1 MPPPGSIQF
10 HMTEPLLGRSIDRLE
25 DARFVQGRGRYVA
38 DLAAPNALHGVVVRS
53 PHAHARI
60 AAIGAEAARKMPD
73 VAAVLTGA
81 ELAAD
86 KIGPMPCAVTA
97 IPMTTPLLVPPYHAL
112 AQGVVRY
119 VGEPVAFVVAASAEA
134 ARDAAEAV
142 VVDYEPLPPVVAIA
156 DAISPDAPSI
166 WPEASGNFAFQ
177 FNRGEIGPVQT
188 ALRDA
193 AHVVEC
199 ELINNR
205 VVAAPMET
213 RGAIGEFDAASG
225 RLHLTASAAGAHA
238 IRDLLAHGVFRIDRE
253 KLRVSIP
260 DVGGGFG
267 MKNVLY
273 PEWVLVL
280 WAARRLGR
288 PVRWIGDRSEDF
300 TGSAHGRDSLIRVRL
315 GLDRDG
321 RLLALETKVFANL
334 GAYVSTVAP
343 AVPTMAMASAMGGV
357 YDIPLIAFETRG
369 VFTNTTP
376 VDAYRGA
383 GKPEA
388 NYLIERC
395 IDIAAHQLGMDALKL
410 RRKNIMRR
418 FPYASAMGLNVEQ
431 GSFAHAIDHAATAA
445 EGFKARARS
454 SRKQGRLR
462 GLGLACFLETAR
474 GQPNEVAKVGFGED
488 GLIDL
493 KVGTHSSGQG
503 HETTYAQIAADA
515 LGLPLDRF
523 RFRQG
528 DTNDLDSGGGHGGA
542 RSMHQGGT
550 ALLMAAEG
558 LIDNARRLAARLL
571 QAGVDAIQYQ
581 AGMLRVAATGQEISL
596 DEVARASFQSA
607 GDDVAPGLAHKATHL
622 CDRYTFP
629 NGCHVAEVEI
639 DPATG
644 EVRLDR
650 YVIFDDYGRLLDPRQ
665 TLGQVHGGV
674 VQGIGQALFEQAL
687 FDAETGQILSGSLMD
702 YALPRAGDLPAFE
715 GDLTPDFPSRA
726 NRLGVKGSGQAGA
739 IAAPAT
745 IMNAVMNA
753 LAPLGVQHLDMP
765 ATPSR
770 IWHAIQTAARSPK
783 ARVDAA
789 ASAD

>member
-1 MPPPGSIQF
+1 
-10 HMTEPLLGRSIDRLE
+10 MTEPLLGRSIDRLE

-38 DLAAPNALHGVVVRS
+38 DLVAANALHGVVVRS

-60 AAIGAEAARKMPD
+60 AAISAEAARKMPG

-86 KIGPMPCAVTA
+86 GLGPMPCAVTA
-97 IPMTTPLLVPPYHAL
+97 IPMTTPLVVPPYHAL
-112 AQGVVRY
+112 AHGVVRY

-142 VVDYEPLPPVVAIA
+142 VVDYDPLPPVVAIA
-156 DAISPDAPSI
+156 DAISPGAPSI
-166 WPEASGNFAFQ
+166 WPAATSNIAFQ
-177 FNRGEIGPVQT
+177 FNRGDIGPVAA

-199 ELINNR
+199 ELVNNR

-238 IRDLLAHGVFRIDRE
+238 IRDLLAAGVFRIDRE
-253 KLRVSIP
+253 MLRVSIP

-280 WAARRLGR
+280 WAARRLRR

-395 IDIAAHQLGMDALKL
+395 IDIAARQLGMDALKL

-418 FPYASAMGLNVEQ
+418 FPYASAMGLTVEQ
-431 GSFAHAIDHAATAA
+431 GSFAHAIDHAATAVD
-445 EGFKARARS
+445 GFKARERS

-474 GQPNEVAKVGFGED
+474 GQPNEVAEVGFGQD

-528 DTNDLDSGGGHGGA
+528 DTDDLDSGGGHGGA

-550 ALLMAAEG
+550 ALVMAAEG

-571 QAGVDAIQYQ
+571 QAGVDAIQYE
-581 AGMLRVAATGQEISL
+581 AGVLRVATTGQEISL

-607 GDDVAPGLAHKATHL
+607 GDDIAPGLAHKATHL

-629 NGCHVAEVEI
+629 NGCHIAEVEI

-715 GDLTPDFPSRA
+715 GELSPDFPSRA

-753 LAPLGVQHLDMP
+753 LAPLGVRHLDMP

-770 IWHAIQTAARSPK
+770 IWQAIQVAHSPDSARAA
-783 ARVDAA
+783 V
-789 ASAD
+789 AD

>member
-1 MPPPGSIQF
+1 
-10 HMTEPLLGRSIDRLE
+10 MTEPLLGRSVNQLE
-25 DARFVQGRGRYVA
+25 DERFVRGRGRYIA
-38 DLAAPNALHGVVVRS
+38 DLVAPNALHGVVVRS
-53 PHAHARI
+53 PHAHAHI
-60 AAIGAEAARKMPD
+60 MAISVDAARKMPG
-73 VAAVLTGA
+73 VAAVLTGQ

-86 KIGPMPCAVTA
+86 NIGPLPCAVTSV
-97 IPMTTPLLVPPYHAL
+97 PMTTPLVVPPCHAL
-112 AQGVVRY
+112 ARDVVRY
-119 VGEPVAFVVAASAEA
+119 VGEPVAFVVAESTEA
-134 ARDAAEAV
+134 ARDAAEAIT
-142 VVDYEPLPPVVAIA
+142 VDYAPLPPVVSIA
-156 DAISPDAPSI
+156 DAVLPDAPSI
-166 WPEASGNFAFQ
+166 WPEARGNIAFQ
-177 FNRGEIGPVQT
+177 FNRGEIGPVE
-188 ALRDA
+188 AAIRAA

-199 ELINNR
+199 ELVNNR
-205 VVAAPMET
+205 VVAAPLET
-213 RGAIGEFDAASG
+213 RGALGEFDAASG

-238 IRDLLAHGVFRIDRE
+238 IRDLLADGVFRIGRE

-280 WAARRLGR
+280 WAARRLRR
-288 PVRWIGDRSEDF
+288 PVTWIGDRGEDF
-300 TGSAHGRDSLIRVRL
+300 TGSVHGRDSLIRARL
-315 GLDRDG
+315 ALDRDG
-321 RLLALETKVFANL
+321 RFLALDTKVLANL
-334 GAYVSTVAP
+334 GAHVSTVAP

-357 YDIPLIAFETRG
+357 YDIPLIAFQTSG

-395 IDIAAHQLGMDALKL
+395 IDIAAHQLGMDGLKL
-410 RRKNIMRR
+410 RRKNIFRR
-418 FPYASAMGLNVEQ
+418 FPHASAMGLTVEQ
-431 GSFAHAIDHAATAA
+431 GSFAHAIDHAVKAA
-445 EGFKARARS
+445 AGFDARRRS
-454 SRKQGRLR
+454 SRKRGRLR
-462 GLGLACFLETAR
+462 GLGYACFLETSR
-474 GQPNEVAKVGFGED
+474 GQPNEVAEVRIGDD
-488 GLIDL
+488 GRIDL
-493 KVGTHSSGQG
+493 MVGTHSNGQG
-503 HETTYAQIAADA
+503 HETTFAQIAADA
-515 LGLPLDRF
+515 FGLPAERF

-528 DTNDLDSGGGHGGA
+528 DTDDLDSGGGHGGA

-558 LIDNARRLAARLL
+558 VIENARRLAARLL
-571 QAGVDAIQYQ
+571 QASMDAVHYE

-596 DEVARASFQSA
+596 EEVARASYQTP

-629 NGCHVAEVEI
+629 NGCHIAEVEI
-639 DPATG
+639 DPETG
-644 EVRLDR
+644 EVKLDR
-650 YVIFDDYGRLLDPRQ
+650 YVIFDDYGSLLDPRL

-674 VQGIGQALFEQAL
+674 AQGIGQALFEHAL

-702 YALPRAGDLPAFE
+702 YALPRADDLPVFE
-715 GDLTPDFPSRA
+715 GNLTGDFPSRA

-753 LAPLGVQHLDMP
+753 LTPLGVRHLDMP

-770 IWHAIQTAARSPK
+770 IWHAIQAAD
-783 ARVDAA
+783 ARRRQRAA
-789 ASAD
+789 APADQ